1 MMPPLMWS
9 CTATV
14 SIWCVCVSALDR
26 PTCSCCCRN
35 KWRNWNL
42 IWFCSLNREMKEV
55 DNFGCFLLQMTDL
68 SLGQSFWNISS
79 HYSIDLEGHM
89 VPVNFTERACWAAR
103 KRVERASAVEVKK
116 KKTADWFSRGKPKNV
131 ASLKQQQ
138 KLSLLCLPRRCHRW
152 RRPLTSPS
160 CREPIGQCRE
170 PVLCTVQV
178 SRWRPYIY
186 HPLFPPAIRRT
197 KDKSACVAKM
207 FLLFCHLFR
216 VC

>member
-116 KKTADWFSRGKPKNV
+116 KENGWLICQGKTKECRVPKTTTKVKFALLTTEMPSMETSIDKSIMSRANRAMQRACSLHGSGKPLT
-131 ASLKQQQ
+131 AIY
-138 KLSLLCLPRRCHRW
+138 LSPTVSTCHKTHKR
-152 RRPLTSPS
+152 
-160 CREPIGQCRE
+160 
-170 PVLCTVQV
+170 
-178 SRWRPYIY
+178 
-186 HPLFPPAIRRT
+186 
-197 KDKSACVAKM
+197 
-207 FLLFCHLFR
+207 
-216 VC
+216 